1 MCFPSSPHRAWKSR
15 PPAPGLS
22 AEEVEALV
30 SVPMEQAL
38 NGVDGLEVMRSRSI
52 PDLSAIELIFK
63 PGTDIL
69 RARQLVQERV
79 ATVIPT
85 LPTWAAPPVMMPP
98 ISTTGTSHE
107 DRRHLGRLFR

>member
-1 MCFPSSPHRAWKSR
+1 MMRWIVASSLKFRFLVIASAAAMLVFGLGQLHETPLDVFPEFA
-15 PPAPGLS
+15 PPRVEIQTPCTGLS

-38 NGVDGLEVMRSRSI
+38 NGVEGLEVMRSRSI

-69 RARQLVQERV
+69 RARQLV
-79 ATVIPT
+79 
-85 LPTWAAPPVMMPP
+85 
-98 ISTTGTSHE
+98 
-107 DRRHLGRLFR
+107 